1 MSIKDVKKYY
11 DQITADYSEMIESL
25 KEMEELAA
33 QQVVNPDR
41 VEELRKAVEPLK
53 NNYMRISYIMFLLNM
68 PNKKEKKERYKK
80 QQAKFLKNIIVANVV
95 INGRCKDGRNY
106 IKKYRLNQCESTGRG
121 KEGKRRG

>member
-80 QQAKFLKNIIVANVV
+80 QQAKFLKNIELDQTEHEENKKV
-95 INGRCKDGRNY
+95 INT
-106 IKKYRLNQCESTGRG
+106 LNDVWTGKLEE
-121 KEGKRRG
+121 KENE